1 MYEYKKIKLKD
12 GTTRDEHRLIMEKQL
27 GRKLKRNEVVHHI
40 NGDKKDNRI
49 ENLEVINRSIHSR
62 QHMRGNKL
70 SEETKEK
77 LSKKHRSL
85 YVEGKI
91 INKLSIKLKMSETND
106 NIEKKISCIFL
117 SKNNVYDIEKS
128 KKVVIKS
135 TTKLINSNDKTDNFL
150 SFDK

>member
-1 MYEYKKIKLKD
+1 LDKIKNKYNSTYKKIKLKD
-12 GTTRDEHRLIMEKQL
+12 GTTKDEHRLIMEKHL
-27 GRKLKRNEVVHHI
+27 GRELESNEVVHHI

-91 INKLSIKLKMSETND
+91 INKLSVKLVIEIKKLIKKGVKDKTIAQKY
-106 NIEKKISCIFL
+106 NI
-117 SKNNVYDIEKS
+117 N
-128 KKVVIKS
+128 KS
-135 TTKLINSNDKTDNFL
+135 TVCRIRNGIMWSDLEVIN
-150 SFDK
+150 